1 MERRV
6 IAFALGADVTDGVRE
21 RVSSQIAVA
30 SKHFTTRRAL
40 VRFEVGVREEVSL
53 EIGSL
58 IEAARTDGAFVRRL
72 FQMQN
77 PVDGQRSR
85 LAKAFA
91 AIATFKRLLLRVDV
105 TNEKRKEE
113 KRQILNPIWNL
124 L

>member
-1 MERRV
+1 M
-6 IAFALGADVTDGVRE
+6 
-21 RVSSQIAVA
+21 
-30 SKHFTTRRAL
+30 
-40 VRFEVGVREEVSL
+40 REEVSL

-85 LAKAFA
+85 LTKAFA

-105 TNEKRKEE
+105 SVEIRRKE
-113 KRQILNPIWNL
+113 KKKND
-124 L
+124 